1 MGRKFEV
8 RKASMMK
15 TGLAKAKV
23 YSRHSKEIYIAAK
36 SGGTEAESNLELKR
50 CIDKAKKDNV
60 PADVIKRAID
70 KVNSGTGEDY
80 KNNMYEGFGPNGSTI
95 IVECLTD
102 NANRTISE
110 VKNAFTKSN
119 NKIGVAGSV
128 SHMYSNV
135 GVFVLSGVDEDEVVE
150 CLIDNDLDVMDIEV
164 EDDNTTITCD
174 IADFNAIRTVLTSKF
189 EDKIEADEITWLS
202 QIETDLQGEDAE
214 SFEKMINML
223 NECDDVQNL
232 FHNVTNI

>member
-1 MGRKFEV
+1 
-8 RKASMMK
+8 
-15 TGLAKAKV
+15 
-23 YSRHSKEIYIAAK
+23 
-36 SGGTEAESNLELKR
+36 
-50 CIDKAKKDNV
+50 
-60 PADVIKRAID
+60 
-70 KVNSGTGEDY
+70 
-80 KNNMYEGFGPNGSTI
+80 MYEGFGPNGSTI

-164 EDDNTTITCD
+164 EDNNTTITCD